1 MMVEILMYIVA
12 FLCVVVVVMGF
23 MYYEEFEIG
32 IEFAHARL
40 NNFEM
45 GVSNRNY
52 ELEDG
57 GMEQE
62 LRFGFLIFSLVI
74 TFRRFDA

>member
-12 FLCVVVVVMGF
+12 LLCTIVVVMGF

-32 IEFAHARL
+32 IEFAHTRF
-40 NNFEM
+40 NNFEI
-45 GVSNRNY
+45 GISNRNY
-52 ELEDG
+52 ELKEG

-62 LRFGFLIFSLVI
+62 LRFGFLIFSLI
-74 TFRRFDA
+74 ILFRRFDA